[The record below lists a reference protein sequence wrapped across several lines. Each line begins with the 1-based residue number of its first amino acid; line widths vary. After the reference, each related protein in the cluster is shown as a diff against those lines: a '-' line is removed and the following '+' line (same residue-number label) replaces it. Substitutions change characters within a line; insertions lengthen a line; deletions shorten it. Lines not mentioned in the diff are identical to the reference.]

1 MRKTGVQT
9 GTGEEIHLLTD
20 RLKNKIAFIKQGRVV
35 AEIYIPSNIGGKN
48 LFLFLQI
55 RDIDDEV

>member
-1 MRKTGVQT
+1 MRKTGIQA
-9 GTGEEIHLLTD
+9 GTGEEMHLLTD
-20 RLKNKIAFIKQGRVV
+20 RLKNKISFIKQGRVV
-35 AEIYIPSNIGGKN
+35 AEIDIPSNIGGKN